1 MEGKIDDNVCLPL
14 PFRFLRGE
22 GGNISDDTTFA
33 GHGFVT
39 IAQIVAPLQL

>member
-1 MEGKIDDNVCLPL
+1 MEGKIDDDVCLPL

-33 GHGFVT
+33 GNGFVAIEQT
-39 IAQIVAPLQL
+39 VAPFGT